1 MESRYE
7 TMKQDMGE
15 IRMLMFLNG
24 SAGSALTILLLLG
37 CRESLPTENALL
49 LVALILV
56 LGALAVLS
64 LYSLKQGFLYHDMLH
79 ALKNEEYETVD
90 DWIRAQTER
99 KRR

>member
-24 SAGSALTILLLLG
+24 SAGCALTILLLLG
-37 CRESLPTENALL
+37 CRESIPTENVLL
-49 LVALILV
+49 LGVLILV
-56 LGALAVLS
+56 ISALAVLS
-64 LYSLKQGFLYHDMLH
+64 LYSLKQGFLYHGMLH
-79 ALKNEEYETVD
+79 ALKNEKYETVD
-90 DWIRAQTER
+90 DWIRTQTER

>member
-7 TMKQDMGE
+7 TLKQDMGE
-15 IRMLMFLNG
+15 IMLVMFLNG
-24 SAGSALTILLLLG
+24 SAGCALTILLLLS

-49 LVALILV
+49 LAVLIFV

-64 LYSLKQGFLYHDMLH
+64 LYSLKQGFLYYGMLH
-79 ALKNEEYETVD
+79 ALKNEKYETVD
-90 DWIRAQTER
+90 DWIRTQTER